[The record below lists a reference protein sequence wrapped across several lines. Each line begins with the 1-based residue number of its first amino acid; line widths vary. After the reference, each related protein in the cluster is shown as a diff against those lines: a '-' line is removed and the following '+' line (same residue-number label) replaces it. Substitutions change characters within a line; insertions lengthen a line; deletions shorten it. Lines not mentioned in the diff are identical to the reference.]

1 MSKEDKNYIYVCV
14 RKRERTI
21 QKAHRSTIGSNH
33 HLRDSEAEIISC
45 VLYTEFMAKRLTK
58 N

>member
-1 MSKEDKNYIYVCV
+1 MCV
-14 RKRERTI
+14 RNGERTI
-21 QKAHRSTIGSNH
+21 QKAQRRTIGSNH